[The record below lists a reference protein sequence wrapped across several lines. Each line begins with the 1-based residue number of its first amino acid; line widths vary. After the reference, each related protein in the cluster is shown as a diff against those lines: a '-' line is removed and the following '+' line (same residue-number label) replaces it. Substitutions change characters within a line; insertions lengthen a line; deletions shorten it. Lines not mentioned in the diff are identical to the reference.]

1 MCHIILFV
9 AKYIREKDKTD
20 SLEKDAINLWEKNL
34 QNEKIKSEN
43 NK

>member
-9 AKYIREKDKTD
+9 AKYIRETDKTD
-20 SLEKDAINLWEKNL
+20 SLEKDAIKWEKNL
-34 QNEKIKSEN
+34 QNDKIKNEN